1 MTFLPELELI
11 DRLCIAR
18 VKYERTNGANQDELD
33 WYDERYRD
41 MIATLSDEQRSVLD
55 SNILEITNIH
65 NQIWNLEWQ
74 LKSGVEHLLPM
85 DEIGRR
91 AIAIRDW
98 NNRRITY
105 KNSIAELFGMKM
117 REIKTDH
124 LSDPEQLF
132 KTVDNK

>member
-1 MTFLPELELI
+1 MEFLPQLELI

-18 VKYERTNGANQDELD
+18 VKYERINGANQDELD
-33 WYDERYRD
+33 WYEERYSE
-41 MIATLSDEQRSVLD
+41 MIQNLSPTQLSQLKTDIE
-55 SNILEITNIH
+55 EITRIH
-65 NQIWNLEWQ
+65 NGIWDLEWQ

-91 AIAIRDW
+91 AVAIRDL
-98 NNRRITY
+98 NNQRITF
-105 KNSIAELFGMKM
+105 KNSIAALFGLKL

-132 KTVDNK
+132 KTVDTK